1 MGFLFRSR
9 RSEQDRGV
17 ALVSEEHAEHLERTE
32 HVEQTEQVELRPA
45 ETPEGLISAAEL
57 PSAAD
62 ALEDLFREGVPPP
75 KVEPAPAVTTKHKEE
90 AASSEQDEA
99 KPDEPEGVKTP
110 ESVEPVSRATSEAAS
125 PSSNDGAVPVEAPA
139 SVPDAPPSIPPYNPD
154 DEGDLTIIDLVEQV
168 VDDVAKAEVSAITH
182 GQDLPPTA
190 SAPLMPVATS
200 DWALEERLSS
210 HKEWV
215 ESRGVGGTKANFAGA
230 KMEGAELIGVNL
242 RHADLQDANLKGAD
256 LLLADLRDACLV
268 RTNLEESCL
277 VGANLEG
284 ANLEGAALDTAM
296 GLVPRQLAGANLHEA
311 SLPEQIA
318 GFEARPEFQRM
329 SKIVASF
336 FTATM
341 VISGLSCL
349 AIWKTKDIQLLSD
362 SSIIP
367 FLHSQAANAALPT
380 AQMYLIAPVFLFITY
395 LVLHF
400 HLQRLWDAALELPG
414 TFPDGHEIGHEG
426 PRIVTG
432 LLRAHFRW
440 MNRGAASTRII
451 ERVAALLLAYWTVP
465 ATLLLFWARYL
476 TMQDLH
482 GTMLHEVLLVVAV
495 GVALYSTMKVGRP
508 QERWSV
514 DGKRHWHWISSLRDV
529 NPLSLALAFG
539 VVLTFLAIGT
549 VKGAPHDKMRA
560 PQFGESNIRRW
571 APTFFWS
578 LGFEPYADLTEAS
591 LSSRP
596 ANWNGSD
603 EQVSSVRGARLNN
616 TSFRYAQ
623 AYGVFLANAH
633 LWRAN
638 FQGAFLSDAD
648 LRGADLGQS
657 TLRYAIMDRA
667 RLHGA
672 NLDRS
677 NLDGANLDRAD
688 FREANLSYC
697 SLTDAILVDA
707 QFQGAVLYGAHL
719 TNASMER
726 ANFEKADVRSA
737 YLDAADLE
745 HADLQ
750 QAYFWSAK
758 VRGANLRN
766 AQLASAIFIEADLHD
781 TDLRGAQFAGT
792 VLNGTDLTGTALDG
806 ADLRGA
812 LGLTV
817 AQVCSAK
824 SRNGA
829 WLPVTLAPEVQAACG
844 GPLLVAPAAT
854 QPDTQAQTQ
863 NQSQSQTPASHR

>member
-1 MGFLFRSR
+1 MGLWFRSR
-9 RSEQDRGV
+9 RNES
-17 ALVSEEHAEHLERTE
+17 AEAVTVLSDE
-32 HVEQTEQVELRPA
+32 HVEQSEHQFEQPPAPELLVDVPD
-45 ETPEGLISAAEL
+45 GLISATQL

-62 ALEDLFREGVPPP
+62 ALEDLFREGAAPPPPP
-75 KVEPAPAVTTKHKEE
+75 KVEPPRAEPPKVEEPVVPAQEEAETSIELLAASVSSVSETTSAAAAAITPPDPAPAESY
-90 AASSEQDEA
+90 A
-99 KPDEPEGVKTP
+99 PDPAP
-110 ESVEPVSRATSEAAS
+110 
-125 PSSNDGAVPVEAPA
+125 APA
-139 SVPDAPPSIPPYNPD
+139 STYNEDND
-154 DEGDLTIIDLVEQV
+154 DDLTIIDLVEEV
-168 VDDVAKAEVSAITH
+168 VDDAAKAEISAITH
-182 GQDLPPTA
+182 GQDVPPSSTT
-190 SAPLMPVATS
+190 PLMPVATS
-200 DWALEERLSS
+200 DWALEERLAS

-215 ESRGVGGTKANFAGA
+215 ESRGIAGTKADFAGA
-230 KMEGAELIGVNL
+230 KMESAELIGVNL
-242 RHADLQDANLKGAD
+242 RHADLQDANLKSAD

-268 RTNLEESCL
+268 RTNFQEACL

-284 ANLEGAALDTAM
+284 ANLEGATLDTAM

-311 SLPEQIA
+311 SLPEQVA
-318 GFEARPEFQRM
+318 GFEARPEFARM
-329 SKIVASF
+329 SRTVARF

-341 VISGLSCL
+341 ALSAASCL
-349 AIWKTKDIQLLSD
+349 AVWKTKDIQLLSD
-362 SSIIP
+362 SSFLP

-380 AQMYLIAPVFLFITY
+380 AQIYLIAPVVLFITY

-414 TFPDGHEIGHEG
+414 IFPDGHEIGQDG

-451 ERVAALLLAYWTVP
+451 ERLAALLLAYWIVP
-465 ATLLLFWARYL
+465 ATLLLFWTRYL

-482 GTMLHEVLLVVAV
+482 GTALHELLVVVAV
-495 GVALYSTMKVGRP
+495 GVAIYSTMKVGRP

-514 DGKRHWHWISSLRDV
+514 DGKRHWHWLSKLRDV
-529 NPLSLALAFG
+529 NPLSLAIAFG
-539 VVLTFLAIGT
+539 LVLTFLAIGT
-549 VKGAPHDKMRA
+549 VKGAPHDTTRA
-560 PQFGESNIRRW
+560 PQFGAADVRRW
-571 APTFFWS
+571 ATTVFWS
-578 LGFEPYADLTEAS
+578 LGYDPYADLTEAS
-591 LSSRP
+591 LSTRP

-623 AYGVFLANAH
+623 AYGVFLANSH

-648 LRGADLGQS
+648 FRSADLGQS

-667 RLHGA
+667 HFRGA

-688 FREANLSYC
+688 FRESNLSYC
-697 SLTDAILVDA
+697 SLADAILVDA

-719 TNASMER
+719 TNASLER
-726 ANFEKADVRSA
+726 ADFTKADLRSS
-737 YLDAADLE
+737 YLDGADLQ

-750 QAYFWSAK
+750 QAYFWSSK
-758 VRGANLRN
+758 LRGANLRN

-781 TDLRGAQFAGT
+781 ADLRGAQLNGT
-792 VLNGTDLTGTALDG
+792 VLNSTDFTGTNLDGTDM
-806 ADLRGA
+806 RGA
-812 LGLTV
+812 LGLTA

-829 WLPVTLAPEVQAACG
+829 FLAPALATEVQAACG
-844 GPLLVAPAAT
+844 GPLLVAPST
-854 QPDTQAQTQ
+854 PQPEPPAQH
-863 NQSQSQTPASHR
+863 P

>member
-9 RSEQDRGV
+9 RSEQDQGV
-17 ALVSEEHAEHLERTE
+17 TLVSEEHVERTE
-32 HVEQTEQVELRPA
+32 HAEQVELRPA
-45 ETPEGLISAAEL
+45 ETPEGLISATEL

-62 ALEDLFREGVPPP
+62 ALEDLFREGAPPP
-75 KVEPAPAVTTKHKEE
+75 KIAPAPAVATEREE
-90 AASSEQDEA
+90 VAASSNQDDATQDEPKA
-99 KPDEPEGVKTP
+99 VEAAA
-110 ESVEPVSRATSEAAS
+110 ESVEPVSQVACDAANAS
-125 PSSNDGAVPVEAPA
+125 LSDGPTPAKAPA
-139 SVPDAPPSIPPYNPD
+139 SAPEAPPSVPSYNQD

-200 DWALEERLSS
+200 DWALEERLAG

-215 ESRGVGGTKANFAGA
+215 ESRGVAGTKVNLAGA

-242 RHADLQDANLKGAD
+242 RHADLQDANLKSAD

-268 RTNLEESCL
+268 RTNFEEACL

-336 FTATM
+336 FIATM

-451 ERVAALLLAYWTVP
+451 ERVAALLLAYWIVP

-482 GTMLHEVLLVVAV
+482 GTTLHELLLVVAV

-514 DGKRHWHWISSLRDV
+514 DGKRHWHWVSSLRDV
-529 NPLSLALAFG
+529 NPLSLALVFG
-539 VVLTFLAIGT
+539 FVLTFLAIGT

-603 EQVSSVRGARLNN
+603 EQVSAVRGARLNN

-648 LRGADLGQS
+648 MRGADLGQS

-667 RLHGA
+667 RLQGA

-726 ANFEKADVRSA
+726 ANLEKADVRSA
-737 YLDAADLE
+737 YLNAADLE

-766 AQLASAIFIEADLHD
+766 AQLTSAIFIEADLNG
-781 TDLRGAQFAGT
+781 TDLRGAQFEGT

-812 LGLTV
+812 LGLT
-817 AQVCSAK
+817 AGQVCSAK
-824 SRNGA
+824 SRSGA

-844 GPLLVAPAAT
+844 GPLLVAPVAI
-854 QPDTQAQTQ
+854 QPDAQAQNQ
-863 NQSQSQTPASHR
+863 GQSQAPASHR

>member
-9 RSEQDRGV
+9 RSEKTGGV
-17 ALVSEEHAEHLERTE
+17 TLLNEEQSE
-32 HVEQTEQVELRPA
+32 QRPA
-45 ETPEGLISAAEL
+45 EATSSDTTSASAIAAETISIETPDGLISATQL

-62 ALEDLFREGVPPP
+62 ALDDLFREGSAPPALPVPEPLIATDQNISASTSEESQEEETP
-75 KVEPAPAVTTKHKEE
+75 VETISNSLDDASASQSAAAIAERPELSTPEQRAPALN
-90 AASSEQDEA
+90 S
-99 KPDEPEGVKTP
+99 
-110 ESVEPVSRATSEAAS
+110 SRAE
-125 PSSNDGAVPVEAPA
+125 
-139 SVPDAPPSIPPYNPD
+139 
-154 DEGDLTIIDLVEQV
+154 DEDGDLTIIELVEQV

-182 GQDLPPTA
+182 GQDLPPSA
-190 SAPLMPVATS
+190 AAPLMPVAAS
-200 DWALEERLSS
+200 DWALEERLSG

-215 ESRGVGGTKANFAGA
+215 ESRGLAGAKANFAGA

-242 RHADLQDANLKGAD
+242 RHSDLQDANLKSAD

-268 RTNLEESCL
+268 RANFQEACL

-284 ANLEGAALDTAM
+284 ANLEGATLDTAM

-311 SLPEQIA
+311 SLPEQIS
-318 GFEARPEFQRM
+318 GFEAKPEFQRM
-329 SKIVASF
+329 SQTVAAF

-341 VISGLSCL
+341 VFSAVSCL

-362 SSIIP
+362 SSFIP

-380 AQMYLIAPVFLFITY
+380 AQIYLIAPVILFITY

-414 TFPDGHEIGHEG
+414 IFPDGHEIGQDG

-440 MNRGAASTRII
+440 MNRGAASTRIL
-451 ERVAALLLAYWTVP
+451 ERVAALLVAYWIVP

-482 GTMLHEVLLVVAV
+482 GTMLHELLLVVAV

-508 QERWSV
+508 QERWSL
-514 DGKRHWHWISSLRDV
+514 DGKRHWHLISRLRDI
-529 NPLSLALAFG
+529 NPFSLAIAFG
-539 VVLTFLAIGT
+539 FVLTFLAIGT
-549 VKGAPHDKMRA
+549 VKGAPHDKLRA

-578 LGFEPYADLTEAS
+578 LGYEPYADLTEAS

-596 ANWNGSD
+596 SNWDGSD
-603 EQVSSVRGARLNN
+603 DHVSSVRGARLNN

-633 LWRAN
+633 LWRAD

-667 RLHGA
+667 RLRGA

-677 NLDGANLDRAD
+677 NLDGVNLDRAD

-697 SLTDAILVDA
+697 SLMDAILVDA

-719 TNASMER
+719 TDASMER
-726 ANFEKADVRSA
+726 ANLDKADVRSA
-737 YLDAADLE
+737 YLDGADLE

-758 VRGANLRN
+758 VRRANLRN

-781 TDLRGAQFAGT
+781 SDLRGAQFAGT
-792 VLNGTDLTGTALDG
+792 VLNNTDLTGANLDG

-812 LGLTV
+812 LGLT
-817 AQVCSAK
+817 AQQVCSAK
-824 SRNGA
+824 SRSGA
-829 WLPVTLAPEVQAACG
+829 FLPVTLATEVQTACG
-844 GPLLVAPAAT
+844 GPLLIAPAAA
-854 QPDTQAQTQ
+854 QPDPQPQTV
-863 NQSQSQTPASHR
+863 HH